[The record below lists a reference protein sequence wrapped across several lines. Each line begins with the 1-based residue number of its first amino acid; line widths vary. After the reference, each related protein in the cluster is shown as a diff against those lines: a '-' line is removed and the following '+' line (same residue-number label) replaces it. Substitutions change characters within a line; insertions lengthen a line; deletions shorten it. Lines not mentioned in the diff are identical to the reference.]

1 MDVDN
6 DDSFEIRDC
15 ETWGTK
21 APTCTVTIEL
31 ATIKVRLI
39 FVPFRDLK
47 SLSDHAR
54 GNNNLVK
61 TDTTRQPNHQRE

>member
-39 FVPFRDLK
+39 FVPFRDPNP
-47 SLSDHAR
+47 LSDLMQ
-54 GNNNLVK
+54 GV
-61 TDTTRQPNHQRE
+61 TIIFGEDRQPNHQRE